1 MNNKEFIAA
10 IAERT
15 GKTQKEATEILEQ
28 WVSELKSDVVEKQV
42 AQIDGV
48 GYLETRMRDQRTIVN
63 PGSKMKMLVP
73 PKMVVAF
80 KPIKKVKNEI
90 K

>member
-1 MNNKEFIAA
+1 MNNKEFIAV
-10 IAERT
+10 IAEQT
-15 GKTQKEATEILEQ
+15 GKTQKEATEILDQ
-28 WVSELKSDVVEKQV
+28 WVDELKNDVVEKQM

-48 GYLETRMRDQRTIVN
+48 GYLETRMREQRTIVN
-63 PGSKMKMLVP
+63 PGSKQRMLIP

-80 KPIKKVKNEI
+80 KPIQRVKNEI

>member
-10 IAERT
+10 IAEQT
-15 GKTQKEATEILEQ
+15 GKTQKEATEILDQ
-28 WVSELKSDVVEKQV
+28 WVNELKNDVVEKQV

-48 GYLETRMRDQRTIVN
+48 GYLETRMREQRTIVN
-63 PGSKMKMLVP
+63 PGSKQRMLIP

-80 KPIKKVKNEI
+80 KPIHRVKNEI
-90 K
+90 N